1 MRLASLEYLFVC
13 FYASGVGCPP
23 RYEVDGGP
31 FFIFIFN
38 NMVHLNELF
47 VKIFR
52 PPLLEFLFEIFLIKY
67 VF

>member
-1 MRLASLEYLFVC
+1 MRLASLEYPFVY

-23 RYEVDGGP
+23 KYEVDGGP
-31 FFIFIFN
+31 CFFN

-52 PPLLEFLFEIFLIKY
+52 LPLSEFSFEIFLIKIC
-67 VF
+67 FFK